1 MWQQLFLAFLGLCSG
16 MIIAGGVV
24 GLMIGLSIIP
34 RYAGITR
41 TAAQISLYEDMTFLG
56 ITFGNLFCLFEPSLP
71 LGTPFLIL
79 YGLFSGIFLGAWIL
93 ALAEIADIF
102 PIFCRRIKLTEGLSA
117 IIISVAAGKSV
128 GCLLFYF
135 FKWQ

>member
-16 MIIAGGVV
+16 IIIAGGTV

-41 TAAQISLYEDMTFLG
+41 TADQICLYEDMTFLG
-56 ITFGNLFCLFEPSLP
+56 VTFGNLFYTFQLSLP

-79 YGLFSGIFLGAWIL
+79 YGFFSGIFLGAWIL

-102 PIFCRRIKLTEGLSA
+102 PIFCRRIKLTEGLPAVIIA
-117 IIISVAAGKSV
+117 IAAGKSL
-128 GCLLFYF
+128 GCFLFYF
-135 FKWQ
+135 LKWQ